1 MFFFADLTNIEVV
14 DIIEVLGTI
23 AFAISGIR
31 LASAKRFDWF
41 GAIVIGFVTATGGG
55 TLRDLLLDV
64 PVFWMQASR
73 YIWCTLFAFIIVL
86 GFRKYLVHLNNTIFW
101 FDCIGLGLFV
111 VVGYEKALALGYPI
125 WVCVSMATITGIVG
139 GIIRDILINE
149 VPIIFTQELYAVA
162 CILGGILFSILYYF
176 NIQLL
181 VIEVS
186 TAVFVVV
193 IRFFATRYHI
203 KLPILKERSR
213 SGIIF
218 YTSVIP
224 SEMISI

>member
-162 CILGGILFSILYYF
+162 CILGGILFSVLYYF
-176 NIQLL
+176 DIQLL

-203 KLPILKERSR
+203 KLPILKGED
-213 SGIIF
+213 
-218 YTSVIP
+218 
-224 SEMISI
+224 

>member
-1 MFFFADLTNIEVV
+1 MFLFDDLAKIQFV
-14 DIIEVLGTI
+14 DIIEFLGTI

-41 GAIVIGFVTATGGG
+41 GAIVIGFVTAVGGG

-73 YIWCTLFAFIIVL
+73 YIWCTVFAFVVVVC
-86 GFRKYLVHLNNTIFW
+86 FRRFLVHLNNTIFW

-111 VVGYEKALALGYPI
+111 VVGYEKALVLNYPV
-125 WVCVSMATITGIVG
+125 WVCVSMATITGIFG
-139 GIIRDILINE
+139 GIIRDMLINE

-162 CILGGILFSILYYF
+162 CIMGGLLFSVLYYL
-176 NIQLL
+176 NVDLV

-186 TAVFVVV
+186 TAVFVVL
-193 IRFFATRYHI
+193 IRILATKYKL
-203 KLPILKERSR
+203 KLPILKGED
-213 SGIIF
+213 
-218 YTSVIP
+218 
-224 SEMISI
+224 